1 MAKNQKSAEKSKT
14 VGTVLERL
22 KAKARPARG
31 KKTLVLS
38 LNSYEEF
45 DEICRQQDHFP
56 SDVVDEFINLF
67 VEEHKRD
74 RGAT

>member
-1 MAKNQKSAEKSKT
+1 M
-14 VGTVLERL
+14 LERL
-22 KAKARPARG
+22 KAKERPARG

-45 DEICRQQDHFP
+45 DAICRQQDHFP

-74 RGAT
+74 RSAT